1 MNHKMVSYILGRI
14 LFITGVLMV
23 PSLVVALIYREGWQG
38 LWPFLLSIG
47 ITCAIG
53 LLISLKKPTRSDFFA
68 REGFVAVALS
78 WLALS
83 FFGSLPFILSGAI
96 PNPIDAFF
104 ETASGFST
112 TGASILTDVEALP
125 HSLLWWRSFTHLIGG
140 MGVLVL
146 ALAVMPK
153 IESGDVFIMRAEVPG
168 PTFGKVRTKLRSSAR
183 ILYVIYLSMAGIL
196 VLLLTLGGMPLFDSF
211 VHAFGAAGTGGF
223 GIKSNSIA
231 YYNSA
236 YIDYL
241 LAISMILFGVNFNL
255 YYAVLFMR
263 MKNIFKN
270 EELRWY
276 LGFIAAAV
284 VLICIN
290 VSPLYSSVALLLRD
304 VFFTVSSII
313 TTTGYATAN
322 FDTWP
327 VFSHVILIFLM
338 FVGGM
343 AGSTAGGIK
352 VSRIAIYIK
361 TTIQEIRVNVSPNRR
376 LPILFEGKPIS
387 AMLSRQTSVYLITYA
402 FMFVFFL
409 MITALSSPNF
419 ITAFSAVAATFN
431 NIGPGLDMV
440 GPMGNYSNFNN
451 LTKLTL
457 SLAMIMGRL
466 ELFPLLVLFSPRTWR
481 RG

>member
-1 MNHKMVSYILGRI
+1 MNRRMVSYVLGRI
-14 LFITGVLMV
+14 LFIAGILMLPAV
-23 PSLVVALIYREGWQG
+23 VVAMIYKEGWQG

-47 ITCAIG
+47 ITTAVG
-53 LLISLKKPTRSDFFA
+53 LLISQKKPIRTDFFA
-68 REGFVAVALS
+68 REGLVVVALS

-83 FFGSLPFILSGAI
+83 FFGSLPFIFSGAI

-112 TGASILTDVEALP
+112 TGASILTNVEALP

-183 ILYVIYLSMAGIL
+183 ILYVIYLSMTAVL

-211 VHAFGAAGTGGF
+211 IHAFGTAGTGGF
-223 GIKSNSIA
+223 SNKAASIG

-236 YIDYL
+236 YIDYV

-255 YYAVLFMR
+255 YYALFFMR

-276 LGFIAAAV
+276 FGFIAVAFA
-284 VLICIN
+284 LICIN
-290 VSPLYSSVALLLRD
+290 VSHLYSSISLLFRD
-304 VFFTVSSII
+304 VFFTVSTII

-327 VFSHVILIFLM
+327 VFSKVILLFLM

-352 VSRIAIYIK
+352 VSRMAIYIK
-361 TTIQEIRVNVSPNRR
+361 TTIKEIRVNVSPNRR

-387 AMLSRQTSVYLITYA
+387 TLLSRQTSVYLITYA
-402 FMFVFFL
+402 FIFVIFL
-409 MITALSSPNF
+409 LITAASAPNF
-419 ITAFSAVAATFN
+419 TTAFSAVAATIN

-440 GPMGNYSNFNN
+440 GPTGNYAGFNN
-451 LTKLTL
+451 LTKFAL
-457 SLAMIMGRL
+457 SLVMIMGRL
-466 ELFPLLVLFSPRTWR
+466 ELFPILVLLSPRTWQ

>member
-1 MNHKMVSYILGRI
+1 
-14 LFITGVLMV
+14 
-23 PSLVVALIYREGWQG
+23 
-38 LWPFLLSIG
+38 
-47 ITCAIG
+47 
-53 LLISLKKPTRSDFFA
+53 
-68 REGFVAVALS
+68 
-78 WLALS
+78 
-83 FFGSLPFILSGAI
+83 
-96 PNPIDAFF
+96 
-104 ETASGFST
+104 
-112 TGASILTDVEALP
+112 
-125 HSLLWWRSFTHLIGG
+125 
-140 MGVLVL
+140 
-146 ALAVMPK
+146 
-153 IESGDVFIMRAEVPG
+153 
-168 PTFGKVRTKLRSSAR
+168 
-183 ILYVIYLSMAGIL
+183 
-196 VLLLTLGGMPLFDSF
+196 MPLFDSF

-255 YYAVLFMR
+255 YYALLFMR

-276 LGFIAAAV
+276 FGFIAV
-284 VLICIN
+284 GFTLICIN

-440 GPMGNYSNFNN
+440 GPKGNYSNFNN